1 MTVMRPIEKQLK
13 TMLALFLICLMFSS
27 CEGDR
32 EVHLRLSNEQRAFL
46 TMLPKGKEVRF
57 DEGGAITRAVVGDL
71 QLHESVYEPR
81 VGMFSQSVKNYTE
94 YGNVNYDLLDNGV
107 GVKVSVYA
115 TAGRGV
121 EIGTYD
127 MQQLSGNRYSL
138 DFDKIVRSKTINGIT
153 YKNVFLAIDSYDH
166 DTLYW
171 SSTKG
176 ILGWK
181 EANKEYTAY
190 RVF

>member
-46 TMLPKGKEVRF
+46 TMLPKGKVVRF
-57 DEGGAITRAVVGDL
+57 NEGGAVTTAVVGDL
-71 QLHESVYEPR
+71 QLYETSTKPKG
-81 VGMFSQSVKNYTE
+81 GMFSRPVIIYRET
-94 YGNVNYDLLDNGV
+94 GNVNYDIQNNGE
-107 GVKVSVYA
+107 GVKVSMYA
-115 TAGRGV
+115 THDNGV
-121 EIGTYD
+121 EINTYNS
-127 MQQLSGNRYSL
+127 QQLSGSRYSM
-138 DFDKIVRSKTINGIT
+138 DFEKIVRSKTINGVT
-153 YKNVFLAIDSYDH
+153 YKNVFLGIDSYYN

-181 EANKEYTAY
+181 RVSEDFTAY